1 MSFSKNLSPAN
12 DSGRPLSMTGRVL
25 LSVVCLLAI
34 GCNDA
39 ETPTSPSSTSTTTTP
54 TVAEPSVT
62 EEFAG
67 TVQVGSARFY
77 SFTVEANG
85 TVNVTL
91 TAMGGAGVPSSVWM
105 GLGLGV
111 PSGEDCTATTTVN
124 GPSGSTPQIT
134 GTYAP
139 SVYCVRIYDIGNL
152 YTAAQFAVTIAHP

>member
-1 MSFSKNLSPAN
+1 
-12 DSGRPLSMTGRVL
+12 MTPRVL
-25 LSVVCLLAI
+25 LPVVCILAI
-34 GCNDA
+34 GCNGA
-39 ETPTSPSSTSTTTTP
+39 ETPTSPSSTSTTTAA
-54 TVAEPSVT
+54 TVADPSIT
-62 EEFAG
+62 EDFTG
-67 TVQVGSARFY
+67 TVTVGGARFY

-111 PSGEDCTATTTVN
+111 PSGEDCTATTNVN
-124 GPSGSTPQIT
+124 GPSASTPQIT

-152 YTAAQFAVTIAHP
+152 YATAQFAITIAHP